1 MRTNAASQ
9 GHPSH
14 TQDSHNMQC
23 NSNPV
28 GGVYWRPWRPASH
41 HWIIQ
46 HFFLSLSLCNR
57 SHPLSLWEQRAPLG
71 KIQQSTSNGGDG
83 RCDSNVTAMSMDA
96 ATVTQRQ
103 RDSNNDATTMMG
115 HGSLAAAQWQR
126 WQQLWQR
133 NRMTAVAAEAWQ
145 QQLGGSAVATAVM
158 VAALAAW
165 RRQRQQ
171 LGSGAVGAAGWR
183 LRQHGSGGGGNGG
196 GSATAQRRRWW
207 RWQLGSIGGGILAV
221 EWCQLSSRVVAAAWV
236 AAAAPWHRWQPQRWW

>member
-1 MRTNAASQ
+1 
-9 GHPSH
+9 
-14 TQDSHNMQC
+14 MQC

-145 QQLGGSAVATAVM
+145 HSGNSGDGGGTGS
-158 VAALAAW
+158 LAASTTAAW
-165 RRQRQQ
+165 QR
-171 LGSGAVGAAGWR
+171 
-183 LRQHGSGGGGNGG
+183 SGGG
-196 GSATAQRRRWW
+196 S
-207 RWQLGSIGGGILAV
+207 
-221 EWCQLSSRVVAAAWV
+221 WV
-236 AAAAPWHRWQPQRWW
+236 AAAAAWQRWRRQRWWQCNSATAAVVAVAAWQHWRWHLSSGVVSA